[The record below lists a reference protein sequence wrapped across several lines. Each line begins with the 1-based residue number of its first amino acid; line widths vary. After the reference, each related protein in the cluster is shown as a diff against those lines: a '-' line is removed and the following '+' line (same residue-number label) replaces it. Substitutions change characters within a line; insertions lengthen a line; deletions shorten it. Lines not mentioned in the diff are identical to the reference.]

1 MISFWGSFLAFFG
14 GVYFVSF
21 RLFEEGSQ
29 PKTMST
35 KTTASTSTTKTKTS
49 PSPPAPQGPFIKIWP
64 GSHEDAGVLILSDS
78 DSDDSYES
86 NKY

>member
-1 MISFWGSFLAFFG
+1 MCFI
-14 GVYFVSF
+14 SF

-29 PKTMST
+29 PKT
-35 KTTASTSTTKTKTS
+35 TTTTTTTSTKTKTS
-49 PSPPAPQGPFIKIWP
+49 VSQSAPAPQGPFVRIWP

-86 NKY
+86 DED

>member
-1 MISFWGSFLAFFG
+1 M
-14 GVYFVSF
+14 SF

-29 PKTMST
+29 PKTMTSNT
-35 KTTASTSTTKTKTS
+35 KASTSTINTKTS
-49 PSPPAPQGPFIKIWP
+49 QSPSIPQGPFIRTWP

-86 NKY
+86 DEV